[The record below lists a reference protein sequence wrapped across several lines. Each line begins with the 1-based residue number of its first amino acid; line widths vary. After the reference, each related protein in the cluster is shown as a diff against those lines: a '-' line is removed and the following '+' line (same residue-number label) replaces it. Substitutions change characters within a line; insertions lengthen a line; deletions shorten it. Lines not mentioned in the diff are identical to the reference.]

1 MTKETMTIH
10 KALTELKVID
20 DRIEKAICACAF
32 ATVNK
37 HCNTKIGGIEL
48 DAYRREQEDRYKSAC
63 DLMERRNAIKRAVV
77 KSNANATVL
86 ICGKQ
91 YTVAEA
97 IDMKNYGMDGRQS
110 MLNQMAMQLRTA
122 EREIEQRNGD
132 ELQRRAD
139 DYIRNMYGGQTDLS
153 KLTGEMRSDRENFIA
168 QQRCDLVTPMGMD
181 IHKAIRELDQE
192 IVDFMLEVDA
202 ALSVSNATTTIE
214 IEY

>member
-10 KALTELKVID
+10 RALAELKVID
-20 DRIEKAICACAF
+20 SRIEKMVSECTF
-32 ATVNK
+32 ATINK
-37 HCNTKIGGIEL
+37 HCNTKIGGLEL

-63 DLMERRNAIKRAVV
+63 DLIERRNAIKRAVV
-77 KSNANATVL
+77 QSNAKATVL

-97 IDMKNYGMDGRQS
+97 IDTMNNGMDKKQR
-110 MLNQMAMQLRTA
+110 MLNQMAMQLRSV
-122 EREIEQRNGD
+122 EHEIEVRNGD

-139 DYIRNMYGGQTDLS
+139 EYIRNMYGSQTDLS
-153 KLTGEMRSDRENFIA
+153 KLTGEMRADRENFIA

-181 IHKAIRELDQE
+181 IYKTIRELDKE
-192 IVDFMLEVDA
+192 IEDFWIEVDA